1 MLKFIKDTE
10 IKYKNMLDKAKY
22 FASNN
27 SFDKIKIEEL
37 NEQQKQEPVLVNYYY
52 FYLIGLFRL
61 LYKFR
66 DNIFVLKKLTTI
78 NNILFYNLEFFKSS
92 IRNFEYI
99 QIKAYNDFLKQ
110 GKDKDTIKQEADLSF
125 SKINFEHIIQNRKTL
140 EYLNK
145 KAKTT

>member
-1 MLKFIKDTE
+1 
-10 IKYKNMLDKAKY
+10 MLDEAKY
-22 FASNN
+22 FADNN

-66 DNIFVLKKLTTI
+66 DNIFVLKKLTAI

-99 QIKAYNDFLKQ
+99 QIKAYNEFLKQ
-110 GKDKDTIKQEADLSF
+110 GKDKDTIKQESDLSF
-125 SKINFEHIIQNRKTL
+125 SKSINIIIAL
-140 EYLNK
+140 
-145 KAKTT
+145 